1 MLPKKYRLKNNRA
14 FEATYSQRKRVSD
27 EFVILYFGRL
37 KKEPAYDTKIGFVVN
52 KKYSK
57 RAVKRNRAKRL
68 FREAFRLLLK
78 EGAISKIEL
87 FQSLIF
93 FVKQY
98 EQKLSLEIA
107 KKSILN
113 LLNRGVEKYL

>member
-14 FEATYSQRKRVSD
+14 FEATYSQRKRLSD
-27 EFVILYFGRL
+27 EFVILYFGRM
-37 KKEPAYDTKIGFVVN
+37 KKNATDDTKIGFVVN

-78 EGAISKIEL
+78 EGKIPQIEL

-93 FVKQY
+93 FVKQS